1 MKRALSA
8 LILMFALATL
18 SCVISVAH
26 AQTATAVI
34 NLTFTVD
41 TKYVDGS
48 AMPASELVGQRVA
61 WGTCNGSAF
70 TKLGEHK
77 LAGTARADS
86 ITITGVTLPATY
98 CVTVFTTAQKAGGDP
113 AESAGS
119 NFASITFPKPVT
131 PTPGTPTVVNA
142 NCTYNGAVWTCTIA
156 FQ

>member
-1 MKRALSA
+1 MKRALS
-8 LILMFALATL
+8 LVVLL
-18 SCVISVAH
+18 VISSLVAVAH

-61 WGTCNGSAF
+61 WGTCTGSAF

-98 CVTVFTTAQKAGGDP
+98 CVTVFTTAQKAGADP
-113 AESAGS
+113 VESAGS
-119 NFASITFPKPVT
+119 NFASITFPKPTT
-131 PTPGTPTVVNA
+131 PTPGAPTVINA
-142 NCTYNGAVWTCTIA
+142 NCTYNGQVWTCTISM
-156 FQ
+156 Q